1 MTHVLQYQIEQTGDT
16 ASLYLFGVV
25 RHTDD
30 IASLSEICNA
40 LPESVRILRLDL
52 NAVRHIG
59 GDAMEA
65 IGIMLCEWRESRA
78 GDFRLLFGSGY
89 TSSCG
94 VVSHL
99 PGSTRPAP
107 LMRGGPADQARGS
120 NYGSP

>member
-1 MTHVLQYQIEQTGDT
+1 MTHAVQYQIEQTGDT

-25 RHTDD
+25 RHTDV

-40 LPESVRILRLDL
+40 LPDSVRILRLDL

-65 IGIMLCEWRESRA
+65 IGIMLCEWREGRA

-99 PGSTRPAP
+99 RGPTHPAP
-107 LMRGGPADQARGS
+107 LMRGGPAGEARSG
-120 NYGSP
+120 N